1 MSMTGFETPLWADG
15 IARTETGIETGADLR
30 GRESCDLLIIGA
42 GFLGLN
48 AARIAARRGLSV
60 RVIDARRLGEG
71 ASGLNGGQVIPG
83 LKYDPEKIL
92 AHFGQEQGTRLNAF
106 AESTADVLFR
116 TIADERLD
124 VPHQRSGW
132 IQACH
137 TVTAMEAAAERHR
150 QWQARGA
157 NVEMLDSV
165 AIGKA
170 IGTSNYLGGFHDKR
184 AGVVQPYAFVM
195 ELARVAQEAGAQ
207 ISQNVR
213 CVKLLKS
220 DGRWRTTTDTGS
232 EIDAAQVILATNAY
246 TDGLVPGLARTIVP
260 LHSFQIATE
269 VLSPDMQAH
278 ILPGGQAVS
287 DSRRIII
294 YYRKSPDG
302 RLVFG
307 GRGRM
312 GPPRTADDWSHLQHG
327 LTRIFPALAGVAIE
341 KRWFGRVAVTPE
353 GLPHIHV
360 PEKGLVTVVGCQG
373 RGVAMM
379 TAIAEPVVD
388 FLASGD
394 ARRLPFPV
402 TAINPIPFHAFRQ
415 VGVAATIAWYRML
428 DAAER

>member
-1 MSMTGFETPLWADG
+1 MTLTGFEAPLWAQGVRRVAADAPIG
-15 IARTETGIETGADLR
+15 PRAR
-30 GRESCDLLIIGA
+30 CDLLIIGG

-92 AHFGQEQGTRLNAF
+92 SHFGEDQGARLNTF
-106 AESTADVLFR
+106 AEATADVLFR

-124 VPHQRSGW
+124 VPHEKSGW

-137 TVTAMEAAAERHR
+137 TETALNAAAERHR
-150 QWQARGA
+150 QWAARGA
-157 NVEMLDSV
+157 NVELLDSV
-165 AIGKA
+165 VIGRM

-184 AGVVQPYAFVM
+184 AGLVQPYAFVM
-195 ELARVAQEAGAQ
+195 ELARIAEEAGAL
-207 ISQNVR
+207 ISENVR
-213 CVKLLKS
+213 CVKLGKA
-220 DGRWRTTTDTGS
+220 DGRWRATTEKGS
-232 EIDAAQVILATNAY
+232 EIDAGKVILATNAY
-246 TDGLVPGLARTIVP
+246 TDDLVPGLARTLVP
-260 LHSFQIATE
+260 LHSFQVATAVMPE
-269 VLSPDMQAH
+269 NAQH
-278 ILPGGQAVS
+278 EILPGGQAVS

-302 RLVFG
+302 RLVLG

-312 GPPRTADDWSHLQHG
+312 GLPRSAEDWAHLENG
-327 LTRIFPALAGVAIE
+327 LSRIFPALDGLPIE
-341 KRWFGRVAVTPE
+341 KRWFGRVAVTSD

-360 PEKGLVTVVGCQG
+360 PEEGLATVVGCQG

-379 TAIAEPVVD
+379 TAIAEPLVD
-388 FLASGD
+388 FLETGD
-394 ARRLPFPV
+394 RKRLPFPV
-402 TAINPIPFHAFRQ
+402 TPIRPIPFHAFRQ
-415 VGVAATIAWYRML
+415 IGVAATIAWYRML

>member
-1 MSMTGFETPLWADG
+1 MNITGFETPLWADG
-15 IARTETGIETGADLR
+15 VQRADASAPIAARA
-30 GRESCDLLIIGA
+30 SCDLLIVGA

-71 ASGLNGGQVIPG
+71 AAGLNGGQVIPG
-83 LKYDPEKIL
+83 LKYDPEKVL
-92 AHFGQEQGTRLNAF
+92 KHFGEAQGTRLNSF

-116 TIADERLD
+116 TIREERLD
-124 VPHQRSGW
+124 VPHEQSGW

-137 TVTAMEAAAERHR
+137 TQTALDAASERHR
-150 QWQARGA
+150 QWAARGA
-157 NVEMLDSV
+157 DVELLDSV
-165 AIGKA
+165 AISRL
-170 IGTSNYLGGFHDKR
+170 IGTSNYLGGFHDRR

-195 ELARVAQEAGAQ
+195 ELARIAREAGAL
-207 ISQNVR
+207 ISEKVR
-213 CVKLLKS
+213 CVKLRKTEGL
-220 DGRWRTTTDTGS
+220 WRATTDKGS
-232 EIDAAQVILATNAY
+232 EIDARQVILATNAY
-246 TDGLVPGLARTIVP
+246 TDDLVPGLARTLVP
-260 LHSFQIATE
+260 LHSFQVATS
-269 VLSPDMQAH
+269 VLPEKLQQE

-302 RLVFG
+302 RLVLG

-312 GPPRTADDWSHLQHG
+312 GAPRTAEDWAHLENG
-327 LTRIFPALAGVAIE
+327 LTRIFPALEGMPIE
-341 KRWFGRVAVTPE
+341 KRWFGRVAVTAD

-360 PEKGLVTVVGCQG
+360 PEEGLVTLVGCQG

-379 TAIAEPVVD
+379 TAIAEPMVD

-394 ARRLPFPV
+394 VKRLPFPV
-402 TAINPIPFHAFRQ
+402 TAISPIPFHAFRQ

>member
-1 MSMTGFETPLWADG
+1 MKITGFEAPLWADDVRRAEATAP
-15 IARTETGIETGADLR
+15 IGA
-30 GRESCDLLIIGA
+30 RESCDLLIIGA

-92 AHFGQEQGTRLNAF
+92 AHFGEEQGTRLNSF

-116 TIADERLD
+116 TIHEERLD
-124 VPHQRSGW
+124 VPHARSGW

-137 TVTAMEAAAERHR
+137 TQTALGAATERHR
-150 QWQARGA
+150 QWAARGA
-157 NVEMLDSV
+157 DVELLDSV
-165 AIGKA
+165 AIGRA
-170 IGTSNYLGGFHDKR
+170 IGTSNYLGGFHDRR
-184 AGVVQPYAFVM
+184 AGLVQPYAFVM
-195 ELARVAQEAGAQ
+195 ELARIALEAGAL
-207 ISQNVR
+207 ISENVR
-213 CVKLLKS
+213 CVRLRKTE
-220 DGRWRTTTDTGS
+220 GRWRATTDKGA
-232 EIDAAQVILATNAY
+232 EIDAGKVLLATNAY
-246 TDGLVPGLARTIVP
+246 TDDLIPGLARTLVP
-260 LHSFQIATE
+260 LHSFQVATSVMPPE
-269 VLSPDMQAH
+269 LQQS

-302 RLVFG
+302 RLVLG

-312 GPPRTADDWSHLQHG
+312 GPPRTAEDWKHLENG
-327 LTRIFPALAGVAIE
+327 LTRIFPALEGLPIE
-341 KRWFGRVAVTPE
+341 KRWFGRVAVTKD
-353 GLPHIHV
+353 GLPHVHM
-360 PEKGLVTVVGCQG
+360 PEEGLATVVGCQG

-379 TAIAEPVVD
+379 TAIAEPMVD

-394 ARRLPFPV
+394 VKRLPFPV
-402 TAINPIPFHAFRQ
+402 TAISPIQFHAFRQ